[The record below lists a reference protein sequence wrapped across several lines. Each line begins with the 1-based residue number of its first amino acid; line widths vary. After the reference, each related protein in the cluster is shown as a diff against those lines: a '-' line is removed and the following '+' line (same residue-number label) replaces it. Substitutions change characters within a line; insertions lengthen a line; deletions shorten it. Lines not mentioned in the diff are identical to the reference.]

1 MFTRSNLVYNSGA
14 VTQGFLEKSNV
25 NAVLEMTGMIETNR
39 LVDMYS
45 RVMKTHM
52 DELNAEAINKL
63 AARG

>member
-1 MFTRSNLVYNSGA
+1 
-14 VTQGFLEKSNV
+14 
-25 NAVLEMTGMIETNR
+25 MTGMIETNR